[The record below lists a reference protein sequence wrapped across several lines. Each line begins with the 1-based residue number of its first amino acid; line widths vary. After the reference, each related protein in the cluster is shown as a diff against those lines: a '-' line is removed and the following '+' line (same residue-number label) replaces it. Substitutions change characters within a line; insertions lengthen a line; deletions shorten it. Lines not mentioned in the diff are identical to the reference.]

1 MEEIYQHYK
10 KLIREAIY
18 YGDTCM
24 IVSSNDFDIPLEN
37 YLQILLQIQ
46 NDGYK
51 VKPIKI
57 FFTTNY
63 YKISWEVPCQTLL
76 FC

>member
-18 YGDTCM
+18 YGDTYV
-24 IVSSNDFDIPLEN
+24 IISSNDFDIPLEN
-37 YLQILLQIQ
+37 YMMILLQIRD
-46 NDGYK
+46 DGYK
-51 VKPIKI
+51 VKPIRI